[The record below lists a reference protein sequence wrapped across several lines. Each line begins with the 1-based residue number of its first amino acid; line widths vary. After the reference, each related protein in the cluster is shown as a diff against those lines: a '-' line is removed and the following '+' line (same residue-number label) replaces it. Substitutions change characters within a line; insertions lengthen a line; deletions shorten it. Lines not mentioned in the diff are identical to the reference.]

1 VAYRAG
7 GVSQGEMLVSIMIE
21 FWLPETDTPGAPPG
35 FHGAGG
41 GGGGS
46 QRSPYMAA
54 GAYTRPLFSST

>member
-1 VAYRAG
+1 
-7 GVSQGEMLVSIMIE
+7 MLVSIMIE